1 MKIRKVIRRKIR
13 HRNQGIDV
21 AADINIVAAANL
33 GRPGPDSKG
42 PASDLDRS
50 SMRGGEDDD
59 EAGVPR
65 DDP

>member
-1 MKIRKVIRRKIR
+1 MEIRKVIRRKIR
-13 HRNQGIDV
+13 HRNRGVDV
-21 AADINIVAAANL
+21 AADINVVAAANL
-33 GRPGPDSKG
+33 GRPRPDSTG

-65 DDP
+65 DES